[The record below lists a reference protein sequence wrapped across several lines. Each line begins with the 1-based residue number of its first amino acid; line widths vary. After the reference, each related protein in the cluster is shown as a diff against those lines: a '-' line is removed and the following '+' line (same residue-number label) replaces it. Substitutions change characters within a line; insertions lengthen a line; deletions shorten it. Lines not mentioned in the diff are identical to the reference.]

1 MIHFCDSAPPSSS
14 PLEFFM
20 RQYLSRGLL
29 IVSVVLVS
37 VACSGSTTTAAPT
50 ATATPTASATST
62 ATATRTATAAPTAS
76 VAPASAAPTYNIT
89 STAADLTAAI
99 PATIAPTC
107 VPNTSTA
114 NDILASMSC
123 TADGVSGIEYDQF
136 DTSADLQAYF
146 QAQVSS
152 TTIPVTPDN
161 APGTTCETQN
171 FLGVWSFTSSGNK
184 VTGPDFRLL
193 CNVGSGTYNSGAAY
207 TSAFIVQADP
217 TNNVFFIVWLDSKKG
232 ANDNVARTALYQ
244 WWLNADTTVSV
255 QP

>member
-1 MIHFCDSAPPSSS
+1 MW
-14 PLEFFM
+14 
-20 RQYLSRGLL
+20 
-29 IVSVVLVS
+29 
-37 VACSGSTTTAAPT
+37 
-50 ATATPTASATST
+50 
-62 ATATRTATAAPTAS
+62 
-76 VAPASAAPTYNIT
+76 
-89 STAADLTAAI
+89 
-99 PATIAPTC
+99 
-107 VPNTSTA
+107 
-114 NDILASMSC
+114 C

-136 DTSADLQAYF
+136 DTSAHLQAFF

-193 CNVGSGTYNSGAAY
+193 CDVVSGTDNSGAAF
-207 TSAFIVQADP
+207 TSAFIDQADP
-217 TNNVFFIVWLDSKKG
+217 TNNVFFSVYLDSKKG

-244 WWLNADTTVSV
+244 WWLKADTTVSV